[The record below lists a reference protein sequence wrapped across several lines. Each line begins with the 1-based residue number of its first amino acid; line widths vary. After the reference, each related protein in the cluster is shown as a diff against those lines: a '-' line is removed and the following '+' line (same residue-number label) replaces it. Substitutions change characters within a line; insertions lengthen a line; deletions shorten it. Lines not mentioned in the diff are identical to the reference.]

1 MAESFISESI
11 ESICKRWA
19 TFKEKSVSV
28 KDATE
33 HRAVGD
39 DHKST
44 EKSADVTK
52 SKNNNSITDD
62 SDDAGNST
70 SKLMLHFLSLF
81 FQYIYILF

>member
-11 ESICKRWA
+11 KRWA
-19 TFKEKSVSV
+19 TFKERTVPI

-33 HRAVGD
+33 HSAVAD

-52 SKNNNSITDD
+52 SKNNNGTTDD

-70 SKLMLHFLSLF
+70 SKLMLL
-81 FQYIYILF
+81 Y